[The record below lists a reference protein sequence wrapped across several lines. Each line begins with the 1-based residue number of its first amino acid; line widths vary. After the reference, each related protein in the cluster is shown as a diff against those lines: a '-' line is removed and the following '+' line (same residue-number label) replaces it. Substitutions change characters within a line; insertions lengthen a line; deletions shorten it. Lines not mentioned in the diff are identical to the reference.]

1 MAATYDENG
10 PEETA
15 ILLPNIRPK
24 CLKKSIEQDQEMAKF
39 PVSHTIKGRVN
50 QHQQENLN
58 MTDHKKKL
66 IDKTSYEEIDAKQD
80 KANIA
85 THLPD
90 SYKSDQDI
98 EDKTRKCSCNC
109 TPYSCNCPTCCSCFD
124 KFPDKESIKKAR
136 RIGMYTLLKYIASN
150 LIYPVTREVIVYG
163 GLIVTS
169 VLFVIALVQAI
180 IYHSR
185 SDKGQ
190 IVKTFKYINL
200 GVSMFGLLFVILDTT
215 LHFRH
220 HGCRLIKRAKKCK
233 ALVRKD
239 DDTTAE
245 YCDKCCAD
253 YKKSGFVKNV
263 VSVMDITRIF
273 ILETIYYP
281 NLLIKVFD
289 FIILLVDNN
298 YALKMIGWTDWFTT
312 TVSFLASLL
321 LVYVHRIYVFAKVM
335 FLIRKLI
342 NKASSNYQGIIF
354 IAIFVLYMYGLML
367 LQILMIVIIG
377 SRFHYEYANNKAIE
391 TSWQLWYMMLF
402 PYLMPILGMPVFF
415 LNHHFWTTKLPVDV
429 IFNVISEF
437 QAKGKKDYKDMDA
450 NIIKLKHHLGNSFRN
465 DYNELEEVPFWK
477 KFIYPYI
484 SPVHGILITVYI
496 LMFSAFFVCCTLDGP
511 FENWLWFPFGNWL
524 WFYVATAGL
533 ALIINIYSSSVTMLW
548 LIILSA
554 VADVIIVMLP
564 VIAVFSVFAIY
575 AIILCILDIIACSP
589 IICCAILLWK
599 IAEQIIK
606 IKN

>member
-10 PEETA
+10 PEETT
-15 ILLPNIRPK
+15 IQLP
-24 CLKKSIEQDQEMAKF
+24 
-39 PVSHTIKGRVN
+39 
-50 QHQQENLN
+50 N
-58 MTDHKKKL
+58 MTDHKEKL
-66 IDKTSYEEIDAKQD
+66 IDETSYEEIDEKQD

-90 SYKSDQDI
+90 SYESDQ
-98 EDKTRKCSCNC
+98 DKTRKCSCNC
-109 TPYSCNCPTCCSCFD
+109 IPYSCNCPTCCSCFD

-136 RIGMYTLLKYIASN
+136 RIGMYTLLKYIFSN

-163 GLIVTS
+163 GLIAT
-169 VLFVIALVQAI
+169 LFFFGLNLVQAI

-185 SDKGQ
+185 SDKSQ

-200 GVSMFGLLFVILDTT
+200 GVSMFGLLFVMLDTT

-220 HGCRLIKRAKKCK
+220 NGIRLIKRVKKCK
-233 ALVRKD
+233 ALVQQD

-245 YCDKCCAD
+245 YCVKCCAD
-253 YKKSGFVKNV
+253 YNKRGFIKTV

-281 NLLIKVFD
+281 NLLIKVFE

-298 YALKMIGWTDWFTT
+298 YAPKMIGWTDWFTT
-312 TVSFLASLL
+312 IVSFLASLL
-321 LVYVHRIYVFAKVM
+321 LVYVHRIYVYAKVM

-354 IAIFVLYMYGLML
+354 IVFFVLYMYGLML

-377 SRFHYEYANNKAIE
+377 SRFHHEYANNKAIE

-415 LNHHFWTTKLPVDV
+415 LIHHFWTIKLPVDV
-429 IFNVISEF
+429 IFNIISEF
-437 QAKGKKDYKDMDA
+437 QAKGEKDYKDTDA
-450 NIIKLKHHLGNSFRN
+450 NIKKLQDHLGNSFTN
-465 DYNELEEVPFWK
+465 DYNEFKKVPFWK

-484 SPVHGILITVYI
+484 SPVHAILITVYI
-496 LMFSAFFVCCTLDGP
+496 LMFLVFFMCCTLDGP
-511 FENWLWFPFGNWL
+511 FENWLWFPFENWLRFPFGNWL

-554 VADVIIVMLP
+554 VVDVIIVMLP
-564 VIAVFSVFAIY
+564 VIAVIAVVAIFAIALY
-575 AIILCILDIIACSP
+575 IVAIIACLP
-589 IICCAILLWK
+589 IICCAILLYM
-599 IAEQIIK
+599 
-606 IKN
+606 

>member
-24 CLKKSIEQDQEMAKF
+24 
-39 PVSHTIKGRVN
+39 
-50 QHQQENLN
+50 ENLN

-66 IDKTSYEEIDAKQD
+66 IDKTSYEEIDEKQD

-90 SYKSDQDI
+90 SYKSDQDT
-98 EDKTRKCSCNC
+98 EDKTHKCSCNC
-109 TPYSCNCPTCCSCFD
+109 TPCSCNCPTCCSCFD

-136 RIGMYTLLKYIASN
+136 RIGTYTLLKYIASN

-163 GLIVTS
+163 GLIATLI
-169 VLFVIALVQAI
+169 LFVLNLVQAI
-180 IYHSR
+180 IYHSP

-200 GVSMFGLLFVILDTT
+200 GMSMFGLLFVILDTT

-220 HGCRLIKRAKKCK
+220 NGIRLIKRVKKCK
-233 ALVRKD
+233 ALVQQD

-253 YKKSGFVKNV
+253 YKKSGFVKTIV
-263 VSVMDITRIF
+263 TVMDITRIF

-281 NLLIKVFD
+281 NLLIKVFE

-321 LVYVHRIYVFAKVM
+321 LVYVHRIYVYAKVM

-367 LQILMIVIIG
+367 LQILMMVIIG

-391 TSWQLWYMMLF
+391 MSWQLWYMMLF

-415 LNHHFWTTKLPVDV
+415 LNHHFWTTKLPVDI
-429 IFNVISEF
+429 IFNVISKF
-437 QAKGKKDYKDMDA
+437 QAKGKKDYKDTDA
-450 NIIKLKHHLGNSFRN
+450 NIIKLQDHLGNSFMD
-465 DYNELEEVPFWK
+465 DYNEFKKVPFWK

-511 FENWLWFPFGNWL
+511 FGNWL

-533 ALIINIYSSSVTMLW
+533 ALIINIYSSSVIMLW
-548 LIILSA
+548 LIIPI
-554 VADVIIVMLP
+554 VILP
-564 VIAVFSVFAIY
+564 IFVLI
-575 AIILCILDIIACSP
+575 IILLIFPLFVFIVTLSVPECLSDCQLMSNGIGKKSNNYL
-589 IICCAILLWK
+589 K
-599 IAEQIIK
+599 Y
-606 IKN
+606 N

>member
-1 MAATYDENG
+1 M
-10 PEETA
+10 
-15 ILLPNIRPK
+15 
-24 CLKKSIEQDQEMAKF
+24 KS
-39 PVSHTIKGRVN
+39 
-50 QHQQENLN
+50 L
-58 MTDHKKKL
+58 
-66 IDKTSYEEIDAKQD
+66 
-80 KANIA
+80 
-85 THLPD
+85 
-90 SYKSDQDI
+90 
-98 EDKTRKCSCNC
+98 
-109 TPYSCNCPTCCSCFD
+109 
-124 KFPDKESIKKAR
+124 
-136 RIGMYTLLKYIASN
+136 YTLI
-150 LIYPVTREVIVYG
+150 TC
-163 GLIVTS
+163 S
-169 VLFVIALVQAI
+169 VFVIALVQAI

-437 QAKGKKDYKDMDA
+437 QAKGKKDYKDTDA

>member
-10 PEETA
+10 PEETTV
-15 ILLPNIRPK
+15 LLP
-24 CLKKSIEQDQEMAKF
+24 
-39 PVSHTIKGRVN
+39 
-50 QHQQENLN
+50 N
-58 MTDHKKKL
+58 MTDHKEKL
-66 IDKTSYEEIDAKQD
+66 IDKTSYEEIDEKQD

-85 THLPD
+85 TYLPD
-90 SYKSDQDI
+90 SYKSDQD
-98 EDKTRKCSCNC
+98 KTCKCSCNC
-109 TPYSCNCPTCCSCFD
+109 TPCSCNCPTCCICFD
-124 KFPDKESIKKAR
+124 KFPDEESIKKAR
-136 RIGMYTLLKYIASN
+136 QIGMYTLLKYIASN
-150 LIYPVTREVIVYG
+150 LIYPVIREVIVYG
-163 GLIVTS
+163 GLILTS

-185 SDKGQ
+185 SNKDQ

-200 GVSMFGLLFVILDTT
+200 GVSMFGLPFVILDAT

-220 HGCRLIKRAKKCK
+220 NGIRLIKRAKKRE
-233 ALVRKD
+233 ALVQQD
-239 DDTTAE
+239 DDKTAE
-245 YCDKCCAD
+245 YCKKCCAD
-253 YKKSGFVKNV
+253 YKKGGFIKTV

-377 SRFHYEYANNKAIE
+377 SRFHHEYTNNKAIE
-391 TSWQLWYMMLF
+391 MSWQLWYMMLF
-402 PYLMPILGMPVFF
+402 PYLMPILGMLMFF
-415 LNHHFWTTKLPVDV
+415 LIHHFWTIKLPVDV
-429 IFNVISEF
+429 IFNIISEF
-437 QAKGKKDYKDMDA
+437 QAKGEKDYKDTDA
-450 NIIKLKHHLGNSFRN
+450 NIKKLQDHLGNSFTN

-484 SPVHGILITVYI
+484 SPVHVILITVYI

-548 LIILSA
+548 LIIP
-554 VADVIIVMLP
+554 VVILP
-564 VIAVFSVFAIY
+564 IIAF
-575 AIILCILDIIACSP
+575 IILFIPTLFASIAISYVLLFIFCSP
-589 IICCAILLWK
+589 IIFCGSLLS
-599 IAEQIIK
+599 Q
-606 IKN
+606 